1 MPWLSKKNFKF
12 ILCDDWINLLHPRHQ
27 RPLKLTL
34 NEVLAPGNSGIATE
48 MAHHKVYF
56 TLIGSQLVKE
66 SDSGAFPNSH
76 NIFTTS
82 LCVQTTEVRRYEID
96 NRFDIYVKKQII
108 CIIGGTDSSE
118 FLRLITRLYKAHFSS
133 DLKNLSTRNSCS
145 KPTWMYFYQIL

>member
-1 MPWLSKKNFKF
+1 
-12 ILCDDWINLLHPRHQ
+12 
-27 RPLKLTL
+27 
-34 NEVLAPGNSGIATE
+34 

-82 LCVQTTEVRRYEID
+82 LRVQTTEVRRYEID

-108 CIIGGTDSSE
+108 CIIGETDSSE
-118 FLRLITRLYKAHFSS
+118 FLRLITRLYKVHFSS

-145 KPTWMYFYQIL
+145 KPTRIL

>member
-1 MPWLSKKNFKF
+1 
-12 ILCDDWINLLHPRHQ
+12 
-27 RPLKLTL
+27 
-34 NEVLAPGNSGIATE
+34 

-66 SDSGAFPNSH
+66 SDSGAFPNSY

-82 LCVQTTEVRRYEID
+82 LRVQTTEVRRYEID

-118 FLRLITRLYKAHFSS
+118 FLRLITRLYKVHFSS

-145 KPTWMYFYQIL
+145 KPTRMYFYQIL